1 MAEAASRE
9 YVNTMDYF
17 IDYYANY
24 EGLDYLK
31 DFDYNHFFNSN
42 EIINH
47 NCFIQIK
54 IDTSCTIYFIKE
66 GLDDTPIGAERFYD
80 VNNQVRIAT
89 MERESRLVV
98 TELIEGKT
106 DLTLIYDDII
116 AEFVRGRSQQ
126 DSGWDNYPSPRPVED
141 SWGVPPS
148 PPPLAGVVRSQPTI
162 QYDTPEEIV
171 FSPGMD
177 VNRQLN
183 FDSDDMANQII
194 DHIHSMNR
202 IICPLCRT
210 ENTKDKCVD
219 IKGSG
224 DTCSICL
231 DKKVEIFFIGCS
243 HAATCRVCFERL

>member
-17 IDYYANY
+17 IDYYANDK
-24 EGLDYLK
+24 EYLK
-31 DFDYNHFFNSN
+31 DFDYANFFNNN

-54 IDTSCTIYFIKE
+54 INTSCTIYFIKE
-66 GLDDTPIGAERFYD
+66 GLDDTPIGAERFYGHD
-80 VNNQVRIAT
+80 TQARSVLA
-89 MERESRLVV
+89 MERDSLLMV

-116 AEFVRGRSQQ
+116 AEFARGRLHQ
-126 DSGWDNYPSPRPVED
+126 DSGWDNYPSPGNIMIED
-141 SWGVPPS
+141 SS
-148 PPPLAGVVRSQPTI
+148 MPPPQAGILRSQPTI
-162 QYDTPEEIV
+162 ESDPEEVV
-171 FSPGMD
+171 FSTGMD

-183 FDSDDMANQII
+183 FDSDDMANHII

-243 HAATCRVCFERL
+243 HAATCRSCFELL

>member
-1 MAEAASRE
+1 MVETVSNSQ
-9 YVNTMDYF
+9 YVNTMNYF

-24 EGLDYLK
+24 NDHLNE
-31 DFDYNHFFNSN
+31 FDYDNFFNTN
-42 EIINH
+42 EIQNT

-66 GLDDTPIGAERFYD
+66 GADDNPIGAERFYD
-80 VNNQVRIAT
+80 VNDQERVAA
-89 MERESRLVV
+89 MERESYEAV

-106 DLTLIYDDII
+106 DITYVYDDINV
-116 AEFVRGRSQQ
+116 AFVRNLSQHE
-126 DSGWDNYPSPRPVED
+126 SGWDNYPLD
-141 SWGVPPS
+141 SGGPHPQ
-148 PPPLAGVVRSQPTI
+148 AGVVRSQPTI

-177 VNRQLN
+177 VNRELN
-183 FDSDDMANQII
+183 FDTDDMTNQII
-194 DHIHSMNR
+194 DNIHSINSFSCP
-202 IICPLCRT
+202 ICRS

-231 DKKVEIFFIGCS
+231 DNNVEIFFIGCG
-243 HAATCRVCFERL
+243 HAITCRSCFEQL

>member
-1 MAEAASRE
+1 MAEARRRENE
-9 YVNTMDYF
+9 YVNTMNYF

-24 EGLDYLK
+24 NEHLK
-31 DFDYNHFFNSN
+31 DFDYTNFFNSN

-116 AEFVRGRSQQ
+116 AEFARGRSQQ

-148 PPPLAGVVRSQPTI
+148 PPPLAGVVRSQSTI
-162 QYDTPEEIV
+162 QYDSEEEV
-171 FSPGMD
+171 FSTGMD
-177 VNRQLN
+177 VNRQL
-183 FDSDDMANQII
+183 DSDDMANQII
-194 DHIHSMNR
+194 DQIHSMNSFS
-202 IICPLCRT
+202 CPICRT

-231 DKKVEIFFIGCS
+231 DNKVEIFFIGCG
-243 HAATCRVCFERL
+243 HAVTCRSCFERL

>member
-24 EGLDYLK
+24 KEYLK
-31 DFDYNHFFNSN
+31 DFDYANFFNNN

-54 IDTSCTIYFIKE
+54 IDTTCTIYFIKE

-80 VNNQVRIAT
+80 VNSQERIAT
-89 MERESRLVV
+89 MERESMLMV

-116 AEFVRGRSQQ
+116 AEFARGRLHQ
-126 DSGWDNYPSPRPVED
+126 DSGWDNYPSPGNIMIED
-141 SWGVPPS
+141 SS
-148 PPPLAGVVRSQPTI
+148 MPPPQAGILRSQPTI
-162 QYDTPEEIV
+162 ESDPEEVV
-171 FSPGMD
+171 FSTGMD

-183 FDSDDMANQII
+183 FDSDDMINQII
-194 DHIHSMNR
+194 DHIHSINSFR
-202 IICPLCRT
+202 CPICRT

-231 DKKVEIFFIGCS
+231 DNKVEIFFIGCG
-243 HAATCRVCFERL
+243 HAVTCRSCFERL